1 MRIQGREGATPV
13 QKKKKKKKKNNVDEP
28 SVSASIRAHAS
39 SRDSGGSVNEGVVL
53 SAGAPVS
60 RSGRSELAFVD
71 DGHPRTYRHTYG
83 MVLSLGCFN
92 SSVSP

>member
-1 MRIQGREGATPV
+1 M
-13 QKKKKKKKKNNVDEP
+13 
-28 SVSASIRAHAS
+28 
-39 SRDSGGSVNEGVVL
+39 NEGVVL

-60 RSGRSELAFVD
+60 RSGRSESAFVD